1 MSNNIASNSSIVTS
15 ILKPVPH
22 KGLLNSLD
30 SLSFNDGVA
39 CLTQMERDASKIVF
53 KNNFFGK
60 ESKVETLIS
69 ELESHDQKTQK
80 LDKSNII
87 KKLEESPSEDQ
98 SIHSNKR

>member
-1 MSNNIASNSSIVTS
+1 
-15 ILKPVPH
+15 
-22 KGLLNSLD
+22 
-30 SLSFNDGVA
+30 
-39 CLTQMERDASKIVF
+39 MERDASKIVF

-69 ELESHDQKTQK
+69 ELESHAQKTQK

-98 SIHSNKR
+98 SIHSNKRQYRSIRQSIRLPK